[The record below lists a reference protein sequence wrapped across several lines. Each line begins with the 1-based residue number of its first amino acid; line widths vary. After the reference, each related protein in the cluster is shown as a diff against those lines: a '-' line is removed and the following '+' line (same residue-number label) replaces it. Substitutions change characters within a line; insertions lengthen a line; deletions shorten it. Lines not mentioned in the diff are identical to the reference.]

1 MSYGLAVTP
10 QALDVLEK
18 EGVDYTFFDVNEL
31 LEDKETAEVMF
42 DTIEKRN
49 RAIEVIK
56 GGNIK

>member
-1 MSYGLAVTP
+1 VSYGLAVTP